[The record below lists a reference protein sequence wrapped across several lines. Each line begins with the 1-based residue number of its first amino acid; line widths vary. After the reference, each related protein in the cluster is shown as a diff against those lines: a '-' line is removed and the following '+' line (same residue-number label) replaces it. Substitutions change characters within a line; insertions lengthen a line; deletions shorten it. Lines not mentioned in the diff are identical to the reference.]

1 MRFLPHIQV
10 MSLAALLQ
18 AGWPL
23 VARPADP
30 EVAASPVPPAML
42 TQSDGTWAPWQ
53 ERLRTLNALTS
64 RLSADDAAALV
75 RFATQPGVPKDFQPA
90 EWHAYANDA
99 FNVLRRQEPMPED
112 YPAALLALAANAEA
126 NDTLRDY
133 AVQHIAVLAETP
145 GPQADALRAEL
156 WRQVAEPKHTRAGT
170 ALLGLEPLVKLLP
183 DEQKRLSETALAW
196 AEGGGDIGPGAQVT
210 GLQVCLHQRVK
221 EVLPIAR
228 RRAYDEKADAA
239 VRRSC
244 VAILGAMGGTDDLN
258 RLASSDLRHA
268 ARYKAAVEAAIKHLA
283 SRENIP

>member
-10 MSLAALLQ
+10 LSLAGLLQ

-23 VARPADP
+23 VARPAEP
-30 EVAASPVPPAML
+30 EVVAPPAPPAIL
-42 TQSDGTWAPWQ
+42 LQGDGSWAPWQ

-64 RLSADDAAALV
+64 RLSGDDAAALI

-99 FNVLRRQEPMPED
+99 FNVLRRQQPLPED
-112 YPAALLALAANAEA
+112 YPAALLALSANADA
-126 NDTLRDY
+126 DDTLRDY

-145 GPQADALRAEL
+145 GPQVDALRAEL
-156 WRQVAEPKHTRAGT
+156 WRQVSEPAHTRAGT
-170 ALLGLEPLVKLLP
+170 ALLGLEPLVKHLP
-183 DEQKRLSETALAW
+183 DEQKRLTETALVW
-196 AEGGGDIGPGAQVT
+196 AEGAGDVGPGAQVT

-221 EVLPIAR
+221 EVLPVAR

-244 VAILGAMGGTDDLN
+244 VAILGAMGVADDLN
-258 RLASSDLRHA
+258 RLATSNLRQA
-268 ARYKAAVEAAIKHLA
+268 ARYQAAVEAAILKIQQ
-283 SRENIP
+283 REPKS

>member
-1 MRFLPHIQV
+1 MRLLPHIQV
-10 MSLAALLQ
+10 LSLAALLQ

-23 VARPADP
+23 VARPAEP
-30 EVAASPVPPAML
+30 EVVAPPAPPAIL
-42 TQSDGTWAPWQ
+42 LQGDGSWAPWQ

-64 RLSADDAAALV
+64 RLSGDDATALV
-75 RFATQPGVPKDFQPA
+75 RFATQPGVPKGFQPA

-99 FNVLRRQEPMPED
+99 FNVLRRQQPLPED
-112 YPAALLALAANAEA
+112 YPAALLALSANADA
-126 NDTLRDY
+126 DDTLRDY

-145 GPQADALRAEL
+145 GRQADALRAEL

-196 AEGGGDIGPGAQVT
+196 AEGAGDVGPGAQVT

-244 VAILGAMGGTDDLN
+244 VAILGHLGDGGDLA
-258 RLASSDLRHA
+258 LLRKAPFKDHT
-268 ARYKAAVEAAIKHLA
+268 RYRSAVTAAIKQLA
-283 SRENIP
+283 SRENTQ